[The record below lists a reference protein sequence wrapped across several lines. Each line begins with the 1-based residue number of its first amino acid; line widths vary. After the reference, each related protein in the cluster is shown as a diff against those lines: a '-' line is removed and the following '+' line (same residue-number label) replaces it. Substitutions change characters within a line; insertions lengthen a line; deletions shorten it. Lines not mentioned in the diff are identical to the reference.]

1 MAADPIHGHPPWALI
16 LVAVSVGESAAKAG
30 SVWGGGQLS
39 NSNSR
44 SPSPSLPPK
53 RLNVSGC
60 FAELGEGREGD
71 SSPACTL
78 AWGKPNTPSPP
89 PLTGYF
95 LADGADMLW
104 NQTLGQAWEL
114 LCHHFVVRL
123 GGGKTGEEACPALG
137 VPFSHPL
144 SVLWLPRES
153 LTPANPWAELGEG
166 D

>member
-1 MAADPIHGHPPWALI
+1 MFLAAL
-16 LVAVSVGESAAKAG
+16 
-30 SVWGGGQLS
+30 LS
-39 NSNSR
+39 WE
-44 SPSPSLPPK
+44 K
-53 RLNVSGC
+53 
-60 FAELGEGREGD
+60 EGREIPLQ
-71 SSPACTL
+71 PALWLGGSLT
-78 AWGKPNTPSPP
+78 PPSPP

-114 LCHHFVVRL
+114 LCHHLVVRL